1 MSEYESWEVLNGLIA
16 NLMQQ
21 QTLFI
26 GSFTAYVVAA
36 HWVGRTLT
44 TFQVSFISTV
54 FILLSVLGVRSQLWL
69 MSNID
74 DVSKAVEG
82 INRVESGD
90 GWIISGGFVIVRVFL
105 ILGALFYMWQVR
117 HPKLE

>member
-26 GSFTAYVVAA
+26 GSFTAYVIAA
-36 HWVGRTLT
+36 NWVGRTLT

-117 HPKLE
+117 HPKPE